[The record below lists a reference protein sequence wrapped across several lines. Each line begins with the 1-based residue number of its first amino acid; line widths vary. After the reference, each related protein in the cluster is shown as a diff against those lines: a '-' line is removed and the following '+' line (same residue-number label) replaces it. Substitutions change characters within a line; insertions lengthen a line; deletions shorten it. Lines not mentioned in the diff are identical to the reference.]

1 MKSKKGRV
9 PNFRGLFFRGGLE
22 SLKTRTFCRNN
33 WGTHPEGHPAS
44 TSEATCCLI

>member
-33 WGTHPEGHPAS
+33 WARTLKAIQRQR
-44 TSEATCCLI
+44 AKRTCCLI